1 MLSQPFLTRLLS
13 ICLLAFAVF
22 LGGCGKDKG
31 IDDVTADE
39 LYTRAKSAMDASSWD
54 RSIGLYKALGG
65 GWIDASPPQ
74 MVPEDLR
81 RSMQQRSDWGAL
93 LSDPLPAGTA
103 NPPQAP
109 ETSPHEQ

>member
-1 MLSQPFLTRLLS
+1 MLQKTAISTNIKERLDFSCALFDPTGD
-13 ICLLAFAVF
+13 LVANAPHVPVH
-22 LGGCGKDKG
+22 LG
-31 IDDVTADE
+31 VTEAGMP
-39 LYTRAKSAMDASSWD
+39 L
-54 RSIGLYKALGG
+54 
-65 GWIDASPPQ
+65 PQ
-74 MVPEDLR
+74 MVPEDVR